1 MNYLVSF
8 ILVFALLSC
17 GNYDTSKEGISSGAL
32 KLGVDESYSL
42 MMDSQIFT
50 FTKLYENARIDAQ
63 FLAEGDILELLL
75 KDSIQCAVISRT
87 LTKQEEEVFTSKNRF
102 PESVKIA
109 VDGLA
114 LIVHPDNPDTVFTM
128 DRLKALF
135 QGQVPS
141 WEQWGGKNK
150 GEMKVIFD
158 HARSCNAR
166 MVQEKFTEGQ
176 PFPDYCFAVNKNQE
190 VVEYVSTHPNA
201 IGLISVSW
209 ISDEEDPLSQAF
221 LSKIKVAAIID
232 PSHPKDPSK
241 AWKPYQAYIAD
252 GNYPLLRD
260 VYAIRTGT
268 RGSLGTGFVSYL
280 AGEKG
285 QLIIYKMGMYPA
297 NAVTRLV
304 RISE

>member
-1 MNYLVSF
+1 MKYMTFCVSC
-8 ILVFALLSC
+8 LLLLGC
-17 GNYDTSKEGISSGAL
+17 GNYDTKKEGISSGGL

-50 FTKLYENARIDAQ
+50 FTKLYENAQIDAK
-63 FLAEGDILELLL
+63 FLAEGDIIELLL
-75 KDSIQCAVISRT
+75 KDSIQCAIISRG
-87 LTKQEEEVFTSKNRF
+87 LTEQEASVFTSKKRF

-114 LIVHPDNPDTVFTM
+114 FIVHPENPDTVFSM
-128 DRLKALF
+128 EQLKALF
-135 QGQVPS
+135 QGNIAS
-141 WEQWGGKNK
+141 WEQLGGKNK

-158 HARSCNAR
+158 NARSCNAR
-166 MVQEKFTEGQ
+166 MVQEKFTDGQ
-176 PFPDYCFAVNKNQE
+176 PFPPYCFAVNKNEE
-190 VVEYVSTHPNA
+190 VVEYVSSHPNA

-209 ISDEEDPLSQAF
+209 ISDEEDPLSQSF
-221 LSKIKVAAIID
+221 LKKIKVAAVID
-232 PSHPKDPSK
+232 PNHPKDPKK

-252 GNYPLLRD
+252 GSYPLLRD
-260 VYAIRTGT
+260 VYAIRTGA
-268 RGSLGTGFVSYL
+268 RGSLGTGFVSFL

-304 RISE
+304 RITE